1 MKRGMPVS
9 RLSLAIVLLAVAG
22 AVGLFSFSREANQ
35 RDNLRLLTLQARD
48 AKTSVNSLLA
58 TIESD
63 LSSVGSVAAATNAN
77 AAELDKLVTAIP
89 SLQLFTTLTVLHTA
103 APGGTSV
110 VVVRGSPSAPL
121 GDLGGPRGPALAS
134 VESIHGFD
142 LMRFFGHGA
151 QRRLAFSVGAP
162 AIPAGYVIYTEV
174 PVPEGTTIPSGF
186 PGLQDVLYLG
196 RTETSPVLFASTKT
210 VPQPGQKVTQMI
222 DMNDLYSTANAKPTD
237 ETLLFVVSSDTSTLG
252 TLASLLPWILAVVM
266 ILGGILVAAV
276 VESTL
281 RRKDS
286 ALRLVEDLKQKNDE
300 LDRAMAE
307 QAEAERTRIRLEG
320 ELRQAQRLEAIG
332 QLAGGVAH
340 DFNNILMVIS
350 SHADFIAEELPQDH
364 AVQED
369 VNEVRNAAQ
378 RASELTRQLLV
389 FSRRDLVKPSVIDVN
404 GSISELVSLLRR
416 TVGEDVQLAAVL
428 SADPVRVLCDPGEL
442 QQVLMNLV
450 VNARQAID
458 GAGTITIET
467 SEDLIDE
474 DAASMHAELQPG
486 RYVRISVTDTG
497 CGMAPD
503 TANRV
508 FEPYF
513 TTKDPG
519 SGTGLGLSTVY
530 AIVSRY
536 GGYVTVYSEVGVGTS
551 FKVYLPSTQ
560 EELQG
565 PAEEESPSKE
575 IGDRRG
581 TILVVEDESG
591 VRNACTRILGR
602 AGYGVIEAS
611 DGALALSKLDGQQID
626 LLLTDVVMPGGMSGR
641 DLARQ
646 IEQLRPGVP
655 VLFMSGYNADAIA
668 TRGVLEVGISVVEK
682 PFTAAALL
690 SKVRELL
697 PTA

>member
-1 MKRGMPVS
+1 MTGRMAIS
-9 RLSLAIVLLAVAG
+9 RLSLVIVLLTVAG
-22 AVGLFSFSREANQ
+22 AAGLFTFSRDLNQ

-48 AKTSVNSLLA
+48 AKTSVTSLLA

-63 LSSVGSVAAATNAN
+63 LSTVGSVSAATNADPV
-77 AAELDKLVTAIP
+77 ALKKLVAAIP
-89 SLQLFTTLTVLHTA
+89 SLSIFTTLTVLYTST
-103 APGGTSV
+103 PGNTSV
-110 VVVRGSPSAPL
+110 VTVNGPANQPL
-121 GDLGGPRGPALAS
+121 GDLGGASGGALDS
-134 VESIHGFD
+134 VESTHGFE

-162 AIPAGYVIYTEV
+162 AIPTGYVVYTEV
-174 PVPEGTTIPSGF
+174 PLPEGTTVPNEF

-196 RTETSPVLFASTKT
+196 RSAATPVLFASTKT
-210 VPQPGQKVTQMI
+210 VPLSGQTVTQMI
-222 DMNDLYSTANAKPTD
+222 DMNDLYSTTNVKPSGD
-237 ETLLFVVSSDTSTLG
+237 ALLFVVSSNTSTLG
-252 TLASLLPWILAVVM
+252 TLASLLPWILGVVM
-266 ILGGILVAAV
+266 ILGGILVVVV

-286 ALRLVEDLKQKNDE
+286 ALQLVADLEDKNRE
-300 LDRAMAE
+300 LDRAMDE
-307 QAEAERTRIRLEG
+307 HAEAEKTRIRLEG

-350 SHADFIAEELPQDH
+350 SHADFIAEELPSDH
-364 AVQED
+364 PVQED

-389 FSRRDLVKPSVIDVN
+389 FSRRDLVKPSVIDAN
-404 GSISELVSLLRR
+404 DSIAELVSLLRR
-416 TVGEDVQLAAVL
+416 TVGEDVQLDSVL
-428 SADPVRVLCDPGEL
+428 GSDPLKVLCDPGEL

-458 GAGTITIET
+458 GAGTITIEA
-467 SEDLIDE
+467 SGEYIDE

-486 RYVRISVTDTG
+486 RYVRISITDTG
-497 CGMAPD
+497 RGMSAE
-503 TANRV
+503 TASRV

-536 GGYVTVYSEVGVGTS
+536 GGYVTVYSEVDVGTS
-551 FKVYLPSTQ
+551 FKVYLPSTE
-560 EELQG
+560 EELQTH
-565 PAEEESPSKE
+565 AEEEPPSDE
-575 IGDRRG
+575 IAQARG

-591 VRNACTRILGR
+591 VRKACTRILGR

-611 DGALALSKLDGQQID
+611 DGALALSKLDGQEID

-668 TRGVLEVGISVVEK
+668 TRGVLEAGISVVEK
-682 PFTAAALL
+682 PFTSSDLL
-690 SKVRELL
+690 TKVRELL
-697 PTA
+697 PSG